1 MVRIFSTRLDEALI
15 QRLDRASR
23 ELGVSKQKLV
33 EQALRAHLHL
43 LVGVEDDEDNDVLSR
58 TSGAWKRRGKT
69 AATVRKTREA
79 FRKSLN
85 RKERK
90 P

>member
-1 MVRIFSTRLDEALI
+1 MVRIFSTRLDETLI
-15 QRLDRASR
+15 ERLDQASR
-23 ELGVSKQKLV
+23 ELGMSKQRLV

-43 LVGVEDDEDNDVLSR
+43 LVGVEDDDEDDVLTR
-58 TSGAWKRRGKT
+58 TSGAWKRREKP
-69 AATVRKTREA
+69 AATVRKTREG
-79 FRKSLN
+79 FRESLA